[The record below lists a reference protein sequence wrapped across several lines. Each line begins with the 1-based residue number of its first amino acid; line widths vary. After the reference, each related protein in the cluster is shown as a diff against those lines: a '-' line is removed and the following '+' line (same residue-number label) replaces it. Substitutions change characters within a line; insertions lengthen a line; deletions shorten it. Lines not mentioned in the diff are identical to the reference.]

1 MDADHET
8 SEPESLGQ
16 VLDRIDEA
24 ASEEG
29 KVSLDSIVDSVGRR
43 SFGPLLLL
51 AGLITLA
58 PLVGDIP
65 GVPTVMA
72 ILVLLTA
79 GQLLLQRDHFWLPRW
94 MLDRSVERSKL
105 DRAVEWLRRP
115 VGFVDRWLRP
125 RLQRLVEGIGLR
137 AVALVCVAIAF
148 VMPVMEV
155 VPFSANGAGI
165 ALTAFGLALVTR
177 DGLLALVA
185 FLVTGGTLA
194 LVALQ
199 LL

>member
-1 MDADHET
+1 MAKEHDTDDTET
-8 SEPESLGQ
+8 LGDL
-16 VLDRIDEA
+16 LDRIDEA
-24 ASEEG
+24 APDEER
-29 KVSLDSIVDSVGRR
+29 VSLDAVVESVGRR

-51 AGLITLA
+51 AGLVTLA

-65 GVPTVMA
+65 GVPTIMA

-105 DRAVEWLRRP
+105 ERAVDWLRRP
-115 VGFVDRWLRP
+115 VGFMDRWLRP

-137 AVALVCVAIAF
+137 VVALVCVAIAAA
-148 VMPVMEV
+148 MPVMEV
-155 VPFSANGAGI
+155 VPFSANGAGL

-177 DGLLALVA
+177 DGLLALLA